1 MFEQQAKRKA
11 QEVVSATDY
20 TMGLEDQAT
29 DRFNQ
34 QLLENSD
41 EYQLPKL
48 VSWQPAENII

>member
-11 QEVVSATDY
+11 QEVVSATAF

-34 QLLENSD
+34 QLILDDLQDKLMSHPEKEGLWD
-41 EYQLPKL
+41 E
-48 VSWQPAENII
+48 